1 MSLLLSIG
9 NASKSNGS
17 KIISLNNKNFKNSV
31 SLKRNS
37 STRSLLSNTIVR
49 AWLSHGPYQRIVH
62 PNQKINKVIRCN
74 NSNTTSSSSSIMNLS
89 ESTLHSIPIEDI
101 RNFSFIAHVDHGK
114 SSLAS
119 RVLEHTG
126 NITPTSNTTN
136 NNTKEQINELDT
148 LEVEQARGI
157 TVKATAASMIYK
169 HASAKGPTGNIL
181 LNMVD
186 TPGHTDFGSEVRRSL
201 AFVQGA
207 VILFDAVRGIQ
218 AQSWNVY
225 EHASKNNIKL
235 IPAVTKIDLPN
246 ARSLDVTLS
255 ISDLFHFDPDYVLN
269 TSARNRIGIE
279 DVLDRVCEDIP
290 SPLECYDSYKVMGE
304 DVLPRA
310 QIIDSWYEQQRGV
323 ICLIQVVSGSIKEGD
338 RISVVN
344 TNSNSNSNNQSYSIQ
359 ELGLVLPKKHRMK
372 KLTPGLMG
380 YAIFGIHNPT
390 LAKPGSTLL
399 LTKDWNY
406 YIHHNNEDN
415 ENQIILPN
423 STTLNKMNHSVI
435 YASVHPSYPEE
446 FDDLSNAVERLAL
459 NDSGLDLEDQGVA
472 SSGVEVDVQVQGKK
486 GKGSGSGSG
495 SGSGGTSGQYLG
507 PGE

>member
-9 NASKSNGS
+9 NASKNNGS
-17 KIISLNNKNFKNSV
+17 KIIPVNIKTFKNSF

-49 AWLSHGPYQRIVH
+49 AWLLHEPYQRIH

-74 NSNTTSSSSSIMNLS
+74 NSNTSSILDIS

-136 NNTKEQINELDT
+136 TKEQINELDT

-169 HASAKGPTGNIL
+169 HKSAKGPTGNIL

-235 IPAVTKIDLPN
+235 IPALTKIDLPN

-279 DVLDRVCEDIP
+279 DVLDRVCEDVP
-290 SPLECYDSYKVMGE
+290 SPLECYNSYNVIGE
-304 DVLPRA
+304 DVARA

-323 ICLIQVVSGSIKEGD
+323 ICLIQVVSGSIQEGD

-344 TNSNSNSNNQSYSIQ
+344 TTSNSNTPSYSIQ

-380 YAIFGIHNPT
+380 YAIFGIHNTT

-406 YIHHNNEDN
+406 YIHHNNL
-415 ENQIILPN
+415 NQIILPN
-423 STTLNKMNHSVI
+423 TLSKMNHSVI

-472 SSGVEVDVQVQGKK
+472 ASGVEVDVQVKGKK
-486 GKGSGSGSG
+486 GKGGGS
-495 SGSGGTSGQYLG
+495 TSGQYLG
-507 PGE
+507 PGK